1 MASFLTDNGGGEGA
15 QLHLVSFCRMPEK
28 LMFSGFLEKAV
39 HVWKRHFFS
48 T

>member
-1 MASFLTDNGGGEGA
+1 MASFLSDNGGGEGA
-15 QLHLVSFCRMPEK
+15 QWHLVSFCRMLEK

-39 HVWKRHFFS
+39 LVWKKNFFS